1 MVENDLVTHCCV
13 LLSLSL
19 APFHP
24 VCVCVCVCVRMRACV
39 RACVRALTRHFFAS
53 YRDGRFRVG
62 DEIINVNGRR
72 LRGVTLDEARHVLR
86 STPKEVDIVIARDV
100 DVQHHREYDHSYP
113 TYEHSDPEMEAA
125 RRLGE
130 ACGELWAADSTFKSE
145 LLTAEED
152 FGMRRESLGRYS
164 NRSLPRRR
172 GSYSDYDDY
181 SDYTTLVPFESYLPG
196 YDPLPASVSVTGP
209 VSVKVPV
216 PGSPASLPSNL
227 PVTSTSTSTRD
238 EDSKHGLPSSPA
250 YSDSPHDQRK
260 YNLSRYI
267 NGEARY
273 SSSHD
278 VRHPSDV
285 RYASASDIRQCG
297 DTTFL
302 ADIYKS
308 KLIHIEPEDPHK
320 REGNNSSLI
329 PRLVSS
335 PQKQMLVETQS
346 MPATPSRK
354 SPHGSRRHVAASQR
368 LSCPPG
374 TIKLPSPSR
383 SEPRG
388 LSSTLPRRPKS
399 LAMSVQTVAFEKG
412 RGRKSLGFSIVGGRD
427 SPKGSM
433 GIFVKTIFPN
443 GQAAEEN
450 KLKNG
455 E

>member
-1 MVENDLVTHCCV
+1 M
-13 LLSLSL
+13 
-19 APFHP
+19 
-24 VCVCVCVCVRMRACV
+24 
-39 RACVRALTRHFFAS
+39 
-53 YRDGRFRVG
+53 
-62 DEIINVNGRR
+62 NGRR

-113 TYEHSDPEMEAA
+113 GHEHGAPEVEAA

-130 ACGELWAADSTFKSE
+130 ACGELWAADSTFRND
-145 LLTAEED
+145 LLTGEED
-152 FGMRRESLGRYS
+152 LGVRRESLGRYS

-172 GSYSDYDDY
+172 GSYSEYDDY
-181 SDYTTLVPFESYLPG
+181 SEYTTLAPFESYLPG
-196 YDPLPASVSVTGP
+196 YDPSRASVSVTGP

-216 PGSPASLPSNL
+216 PGSPASLPSTL
-227 PVTSTSTSTRD
+227 TVTSTSTSNR
-238 EDSKHGLPSSPA
+238 HGELASGVFSSPA
-250 YSDSPHDQRK
+250 HHDNYLDPRK
-260 YNLSRYI
+260 SSNLPRYI

-278 VRHPSDV
+278 VRHPTDV
-285 RYASASDIRQCG
+285 RYASATDVRECG
-297 DTTFL
+297 DSTFL

-308 KLIHIEPEDPHK
+308 KLIHIEPEDSHE
-320 REGNNSSLI
+320 RESKNSSLI
-329 PRLVSS
+329 PRLAPT
-335 PQKQMLVETQS
+335 PQKQLLVETLS
-346 MPATPSRK
+346 TPAAPSRR
-354 SPHGSRRHVAASQR
+354 SPHSSRRHATAAQR

-374 TIKLPSPSR
+374 VVKLPSPSH

-455 E
+455 EYPALLSVFVLPYFRFLISSIRMMLCAKPRCICHLCQPGSLHLVPVFRLK